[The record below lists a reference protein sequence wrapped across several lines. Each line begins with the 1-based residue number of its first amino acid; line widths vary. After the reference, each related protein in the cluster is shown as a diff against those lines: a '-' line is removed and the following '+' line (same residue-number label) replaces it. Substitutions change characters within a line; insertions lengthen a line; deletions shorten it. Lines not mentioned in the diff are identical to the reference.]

1 MRSKAK
7 PALKRGVGAEETGLI
22 LSPCGN
28 ALPLPEQSLYSGKA
42 RSSVSGMEEGL
53 TLTKGFYYGGI
64 WWVDPRLYLFSST
77 QRSAPAVIEKREA
90 ERGKLERGN
99 RSRGD
104 GPFVRSEA
112 EPKGRRRLP

>member
-42 RSSVSGMEEGL
+42 RSAAGGMQGGP
-53 TLTKGFYYGGI
+53 TLTKGFYY
-64 WWVDPRLYLFSST
+64 
-77 QRSAPAVIEKREA
+77 
-90 ERGKLERGN
+90 
-99 RSRGD
+99 
-104 GPFVRSEA
+104 
-112 EPKGRRRLP
+112 

>member
-42 RSSVSGMEEGL
+42 RSSAGGMERGRTLSKALPAEASCEQTLVFTSFPPHKDLLLLLYGRGSGL
-53 TLTKGFYYGGI
+53 
-64 WWVDPRLYLFSST
+64 VS
-77 QRSAPAVIEKREA
+77 
-90 ERGKLERGN
+90 
-99 RSRGD
+99 
-104 GPFVRSEA
+104 
-112 EPKGRRRLP
+112 